1 MQFIDEANIAVKA
14 GDGGSGCVA
23 FRREAHVPRG
33 GPSGGD
39 GGHGGDVVI
48 VADGQLTTL
57 SDLRYKRNY
66 AARRGEDGRGRD
78 QYGSS
83 REPLTIRVPVGT
95 AIHGQDNGDLLADLT
110 EDGQKFVAAKGGLG
124 GLGNIHFAKPWNQA
138 PREST
143 PGTPGEQR
151 DLRLEL
157 KLLAEVGLLGFPNA
171 GKSTFLSR
179 ISGAKPKIAD
189 YPFTTLTP
197 NLGVVELGQERSF
210 VIADIPGLIPG
221 ASEGAGLGNRF
232 LKHVERTRVLIHV
245 LDPAFTT
252 GPERDPLADF
262 DTLNRELH
270 ARAPELA
277 AKSQVVVLNK
287 CDLTEADELAET
299 LEKKFAER
307 QIRMLT
313 MSAATGAGVK
323 AVLEAAWKASRITHD
338 C

>member
-1 MQFIDEANIAVKA
+1 MQFIDEATISVKA
-14 GDGGSGCVA
+14 GDGGAGCIA

-33 GPSGGD
+33 GPAGGD
-39 GGHGGDVVI
+39 GGNGGDVVI
-48 VADGQLTTL
+48 RADAQLTTL
-57 SDLRYKRNY
+57 SDLRYRRYYK
-66 AARRGEDGRGRD
+66 AERGEDGRGRD
-78 QYGSS
+78 QYGRS
-83 REPLTIRVPVGT
+83 REALVIRVPVGT
-95 AIHGQDNGDLLADLT
+95 MVIGQESSELLADLVRT
-110 EDGQKFVAAKGGLG
+110 GQEYIVAKGGLG

-143 PGTPGEQR
+143 PGLLGEAR
-151 DLRLEL
+151 DVRLEL
-157 KLLAEVGLLGFPNA
+157 KLLAEIGLLGFPNA

-232 LKHVERTRVLIHV
+232 LKHVERTRVLIHL

-262 DTLNRELH
+262 DVLNQELL

-277 AKSQVVVLNK
+277 AKPQVVVLNK
-287 CDLTEADELAET
+287 CDLTEAKEKLDEITSSFQKRGVKL
-299 LEKKFAER
+299 LS
-307 QIRMLT
+307 
-313 MSAATGAGVK
+313 MSAASGDGVK
-323 AVLEAAWKASRITHD
+323 AVLEEAWNTSRNPEIS
-338 C
+338 